1 MGEIEM
7 GNQSDGG
14 GHFDEERLEL
24 YSLGSSDEEE
34 SALIE
39 EHLLW
44 CGPCASKL
52 EEIDRCTR
60 AMRTAAT
67 RIREEDRQTAQ
78 TPPRWEWLTVWLR
91 HPVPAWGASIL
102 VAAGLIVG
110 VGVMQRPQKPGAP
123 VDVTLE
129 ALRGEEPG
137 FAQAGHALNLHLD
150 DRGLPETHEYRLEI
164 VDEVGSRVWD
174 GTGTWV
180 GDYLLASVAKSFRPG
195 TYFVRVVKEGSE
207 PLREY
212 KLTVQ
217 SSQ

>member
-1 MGEIEM
+1 MGK
-7 GNQSDGG
+7 QSDGG
-14 GHFDEERLEL
+14 GHFDEERLES

-44 CGPCASKL
+44 CGQCTSKL

-60 AMRTAAT
+60 AMKTAAA

-78 TPPRWEWLTVWLR
+78 APVRGGWLAGWLR
-91 HPVPAWGASIL
+91 HPFPAWGASIL
-102 VAAGLIVG
+102 VAAGLVVG
-110 VGVMQRPQKPGAP
+110 IGVMQRPQKPGTP
-123 VDVTLE
+123 IDVTLE
-129 ALRGEEPG
+129 TLRGEETG
-137 FAQAGHALNLHLD
+137 AVQAGHALNLHLD
-150 DRGLPETHEYRLEI
+150 NRGLPETHEYRLEI

-180 GDYLLASVAKSFRPG
+180 GDCLLASVAKSFRPG
-195 TYFVRVVKEGSE
+195 TYFVRVLKEGSE

-212 KLTVQ
+212 KLSVT